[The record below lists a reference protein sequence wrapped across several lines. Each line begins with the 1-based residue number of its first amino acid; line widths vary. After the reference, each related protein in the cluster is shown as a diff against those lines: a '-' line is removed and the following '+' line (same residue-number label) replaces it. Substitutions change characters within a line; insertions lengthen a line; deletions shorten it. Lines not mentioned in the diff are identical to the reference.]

1 MTNAE
6 EMAMKTVHD
15 LGVAG
20 DTCVTTQDYRLPR
33 QAGH

>member
-15 LGVAG
+15 SW
-20 DTCVTTQDYRLPR
+20 DFCSKIERRESDENN
-33 QAGH
+33 